1 MHFKV
6 GDIVMNKYYDD
17 GFIDVRE
24 KRINIV
30 FKVLYVFA
38 IAFGAIFLDL
48 AKSFSTALN
57 GFYLI
62 ESCLLSLLLIV
73 IVYIVFYI
81 INEMQCLKIDD
92 SECKNKIRY
101 KKCNKYKKHIKC
113 KKYKKY
119 RHIDRTENS
128 YDCLFIAFTSCFIS
142 FLVVLLFGVCL
153 PDEFY
158 EKVNSGNLSYIFA
171 GCATI
176 CTMCQII
183 KCTKKPVLKTE
194 LTNKERNILTIFNI
208 IGGQGALL
216 SLFCI
221 MALPN

>member
-1 MHFKV
+1 
-6 GDIVMNKYYDD
+6 MNKYYDED
-17 GFIDVRE
+17 FIDVRE

-62 ESCLLSLLLIV
+62 ESCLLSLLLIM

-81 INEMQCLKIDD
+81 VNEMQCLKIDD
-92 SECKNKIRY
+92 SECKNKKRY
-101 KKCNKYKKHIKC
+101 KKCNKFKKHIKC

-119 RHIDRTENS
+119 QHIDRTENS
-128 YDCLFIAFTSCFIS
+128 YDCLFIVFTSCFML
-142 FLVVLLFGVCL
+142 FLFVLILGVVL
-153 PDEFY
+153 PDKYY
-158 EKVNSGNLSYIFA
+158 EKVNSGSLTSFFA

-183 KCTKKPVLKTE
+183 KCTKKSE
-194 LTNKERNILTIFNI
+194 FNTNKKRNILTIFNSVSV
-208 IGGQGALL
+208 QGALL
-216 SLFCI
+216 SVFCL